1 MAVVL
6 FLAAT
11 LLAAPQVFAHGGGLD
26 GMGGHH
32 NRKLGGYHFHR
43 GPLAG
48 QSFPSKADAAAAM
61 GKAAVGG
68 QKTATKSGAAG
79 LTGVA
84 SVIDGDT
91 IEIHGQRIRLHGID
105 APEASQLCMVGGKQW
120 RCGAAAANRLADKV
134 GRQQVS
140 CEERDKD
147 RYGRVVATCSA
158 GGVDL
163 NAWMVSEGLA
173 VAYRQY
179 SSDYVGQEEAAK
191 NSRRGV
197 WATEFDMPW
206 DWRKARR

>member
-1 MAVVL
+1 
-6 FLAAT
+6 
-11 LLAAPQVFAHGGGLD
+11 
-26 GMGGHH
+26 MGGHH

-48 QSFPSKADAAAAM
+48 QSFASKAE
-61 GKAAVGG
+61 AAVALGNA
-68 QKTATKSGAAG
+68 KTSPPPTSPDTTHRIARMQGT
-79 LTGVA
+79 A

-105 APEASQLCMVGGKQW
+105 APESSQLCVLDGKPW
-120 RCGAAAANRLADKV
+120 RCGAEAANRLADKV

-147 RYGRVVATCSA
+147 RYGRVVATCSV
-158 GGVDL
+158 GGVGL

-179 SSDYVGQEEAAK
+179 SLDYVGQEEAAK

-197 WATEFDMPW
+197 WASEFDMPW
-206 DWRKARR
+206 DWRKPRR